1 MEVDPESRLVTGNLV
16 AILLVVGIGVAF
28 WRFAKPP
35 ALFIVRIRAGRPTAT
50 YGKVTDAFLAEIAEL
65 CRELNISAG
74 EIRGVSRGSRLGLWF
89 SREIPAGCRQRLRN
103 WWAMSG
109 WRCGAGRRC

>member
-1 MEVDPESRLVTGNLV
+1 MTGEIV
-16 AILLVVGIGVAF
+16 ALLLVVGGAVAL

-35 ALFIVRIRAGRPTAT
+35 AMFVVRIRGGRPTAT
-50 YGKVTDAFLAEIAEL
+50 YGKVTDAFLAEVAEL
-65 CRELNISAG
+65 CRELSVSSG
-74 EIRGVSRGSRLGLWF
+74 EIRGVSRGRRLGLWF

-109 WRCGAGRRC
+109 WSCRTGRRC